1 MGSWLHD
8 STPLPPL
15 ATGAI
20 SRSLGPAS
28 LGNPVVSSCGRANIT
43 SLALSL
49 SLSLFPLSRFHSMCL
64 HTQIYLSDEFAQM
77 NEGMKLHV
85 CLSRLFRGGISRE
98 CANRTATKGER
109 TNGRTD
115 GRR

>member
-43 SLALSL
+43 SLSL
-49 SLSLFPLSRFHSMCL
+49 SLSPLAFS
-64 HTQIYLSDEFAQM
+64 
-77 NEGMKLHV
+77 LHV
-85 CLSRLFRGGISRE
+85 FTYSDLFIR
-98 CANRTATKGER
+98 
-109 TNGRTD
+109 
-115 GRR
+115 